1 MTHRSILISSI
12 ARLSSSFYF
21 LFVLYEN
28 CSFFVLLVVFCFEV
42 AVGKGLGGWGVGEAE
57 EGGGKGVVEGGSLW

>member
-42 AVGKGLGGWGVGEAE
+42 AVGRGLGGGGWARPGSGGMGV
-57 EGGGKGVVEGGSLW
+57 VVEGGSLW

>member
-1 MTHRSILISSI
+1 MLISSI

-28 CSFFVLLVVFCFEV
+28 CSFFVLLVVFRFEV
-42 AVGKGLGGWGVGEAE
+42 AVDREWWGWGRAA
-57 EGGGKGVVEGGSLW
+57 GGGGGRGGGRVVMMSA